1 MRKDIWNVF
10 KKECARFFKDHRM
23 VFTIILLPALALY
36 AVYSLMGSGM
46 DQLMFVDEN
55 YELQC
60 YVQNM
65 PESFAPVFQGLNAQT
80 AEVEDVE
87 AAKQLVIDEKAD
99 LLVLFPENFDQ
110 MVEDSLQGAVAP
122 NVEVYYNVNKAG
134 SLTAY
139 DLFLAAAD
147 QMEASVVNVLDVNR
161 GVENPNLAPTFTLLS
176 SLLPMLVVSI
186 LIGGCV
192 GVAPESIAGEKERGT
207 IATLLV
213 TPVSRTAI
221 AIGKVSSLS
230 LFAILAGLSSFLG
243 LALSMPSSEM
253 DMGSYGTGEYAA
265 LLCIIVTTVL
275 LVVALVAV
283 MSAYAKSVKEATS
296 TATVLTFVA
305 MLVGVIP
312 MLSKGMEGIGWR
324 LVPVLNSVL
333 CMNDV
338 FQMDFSVAG
347 VVVTCLSSLVYT
359 AVLVV
364 VLAKMFNS
372 EKIMFKK

>member
-46 DQLMFVDEN
+46 DQLMFVAED

-65 PESFAPVFQGLNAQT
+65 PESFVPVFQGLNAQT

-110 MVEDSLQGAVAP
+110 MVEDSLQGAAAP
-122 NVEVYYNVNKAG
+122 NVEVYYNMNKAG
-134 SLTAY
+134 SLAAY
-139 DLFLAAAD
+139 DLFLVAAD

-161 GVENPNLAPTFTLLS
+161 GVENPNLAPTFTLLN

-338 FQMDFSVAG
+338 FQMDFSVTG

>member
-1 MRKDIWNVF
+1 
-10 KKECARFFKDHRM
+10 M
-23 VFTIILLPALALY
+23 VFTVILLPALALY

-46 DQLMFVDEN
+46 DRLTTVDKDFQP
-55 YELQC
+55 QC

-65 PESFAPVFQGLNAQT
+65 PESFAPIFQGMNAQIT
-80 AEVEDVE
+80 EVEDVD

-99 LLVLFPENFDQ
+99 LLVLFPEKFDQ
-110 MVEDSLQGAVAP
+110 MMQDSLQGAQAP
-122 NVEVYYNVNKAG
+122 NVEAYYNVNKAG
-134 SLTAY
+134 SSTAY
-139 DLFLAAAD
+139 DLFMTAAD
-147 QMEASVVNVLDVNR
+147 QLETSMVNVLDVNR
-161 GVENPNLAPTFTLLS
+161 GVENANLAPTFTLLS
-176 SLLPMLVVSI
+176 SLMPMLVVSL

-230 LFAILAGLSSFLG
+230 LFALLAGLSSFLG
-243 LALSMPSSEM
+243 LALSMPKSEM
-253 DMGSYGTGEYAA
+253 TMGSYGVTEYSA
-265 LLCIIVTTVL
+265 LLCIIVATVL
-275 LVVALVAV
+275 LVVALVSV

-296 TATVLTFVA
+296 TATVLTFMA

-312 MLSKGMEGIGWR
+312 MLSKSMEGLGWQ

-338 FQMDFSVAG
+338 FQMKTSVAG
-347 VVVTCLSSLVYT
+347 VAVTCVSNLVYT
-359 AVLVV
+359 AILVV

-372 EKIMFKK
+372 EKVMFKK

>member
-46 DQLMFVDEN
+46 DQLMFVDED

-65 PESFAPVFQGLNAQT
+65 PESFVPVFQGLNAQT

-110 MVEDSLQGAVAP
+110 MVEDSLQGAAAP
-122 NVEVYYNVNKAG
+122 NVEVYYNMNKAG
-134 SLTAY
+134 SLAAY
-139 DLFLAAAD
+139 DLFLVAAD

-161 GVENPNLAPTFTLLS
+161 GVENPNLAPTFTLLN

-338 FQMDFSVAG
+338 FQMDFSVTG